1 MGMQTLLVGVIVALC
16 ALGASWSLMP
26 GAARRAC
33 ARAALRLPW
42 PAPVAARWRQAAQAQ
57 SGCDGCKHAP
67 AGRGAAPIRVVRK
80 AASTKHGRG
89 G

>member
-1 MGMQTLLVGVIVALC
+1 MEMQALIVAVIVALC
-16 ALGASWSLMP
+16 ALGAGWSLMP

-57 SGCDGCKHAP
+57 GGCNGCSHAP
-67 AGRGAAPIRVVRK
+67 AGRGAAPIRIVRK
-80 AASTKHGRG
+80 APSTKRG
-89 G
+89 